1 MTTNV
6 SPEFLEAQRRFREA
20 QTPEA
25 KLEALKEMLSTIPKH
40 KGTERMRVDL
50 KQRYNKLQ
58 QEIERQQHTKKAGH
72 ASPYE
77 HVEKHEAGQIVLA
90 GLPNCGK
97 SQFLAAVTAARPEIG
112 DYPFTTFKPTV
123 GMMPF
128 EDIQI
133 QLIDLPPL
141 SEFTEGWVYGLIRQA
156 DAVALLADLANPD
169 PETDTLEAMDL
180 LEKARIRM
188 VDRLPAESTGG
199 TVRRALL
206 VGTKSDA
213 PGAGERFQALQNS
226 YGSELPIVA
235 ISAQKGSGLD
245 ALKRALFDR
254 LEIVRVYT
262 KKPGEPP
269 VRERPYT
276 LPRGVTVLEVA
287 KHVHYQ
293 LAEHLAF
300 ARLWGSAQYEGQRVE
315 RDHIVQD
322 GDLLELH
329 T

>member
-20 QTPEA
+20 QTPEG
-25 KLEALKEMLSTIPKH
+25 KLEALKAMLSTIPKH

-50 KQRYNKLQ
+50 KQRLNKLQ
-58 QEIERQQHTKKAGH
+58 QEIERQHTKRA
-72 ASPYE
+72 ARISPYE
-77 HVEKHEAGQIVLA
+77 HIEKHEAGQIVVA
-90 GLPNCGK
+90 GLPNTGK
-97 SQFLAAVTAARPEIG
+97 SQLLAALTAARPEIG

-156 DAVALLADLANPD
+156 DAVALVVDLANPD
-169 PETDTLEAMDL
+169 PETDLLDALDL
-180 LEKARIRM
+180 LEKARIRL
-188 VDRLPAESTGG
+188 VDRLSAEPTGG

-206 VGTKSDA
+206 VGTKCDV
-213 PGAGERFQALQNS
+213 PGAAEHFQSLQGS
-226 YGSELPIVA
+226 YGAELPLMAV
-235 ISAQKGSGLD
+235 SAPRGMGLD
-245 ALKRALFDR
+245 ALKRALFER

-269 VRERPYT
+269 LKERPYT
-276 LPRGVTVLEVA
+276 LPRGSTVLEVA

-293 LAEHLAF
+293 LAEKLAY

>member
-1 MTTNV
+1 MTTNL

-20 QTPEA
+20 QTSEA

-58 QEIERQQHTKKAGH
+58 QEIEHQQRTKKTGH
-72 ASPYE
+72 VSPYE
-77 HVEKHEAGQIVLA
+77 HIEKHEAGQIVLA

-97 SQFLAAVTAARPEIG
+97 SQLLATLTAARPEIG

-141 SEFTEGWVYGLIRQA
+141 SEFTEGWVHGLIRQA
-156 DAVALLADLANPD
+156 DAAALLIDLSAPD
-169 PETDTLEAMDL
+169 PESDLLEALDL
-180 LEKARIRM
+180 LEKACIQL
-188 VDRLPAESTGG
+188 VDRLLAESTGG
-199 TVRRALL
+199 TIKRALL
-206 VGTKSDA
+206 VGTKCDA
-213 PGAGERFQALQNS
+213 PGAAERLKALLNS
-226 YGSELPIVA
+226 FGTELPLIAV
-235 ISAQKGSGLD
+235 SARRGMGLD
-245 ALKRALFDR
+245 ALKHALFER

-262 KKPGEPP
+262 KKPGEPLK
-269 VRERPYT
+269 RERPYT
-276 LPRGVTVLEVA
+276 LPRGSTILDVA
-287 KHVHYQ
+287 RRVHYQ
-293 LAEHLAF
+293 LAESLSY